1 MQFQVL
7 NKNTWN
13 LMPPDIQ
20 TAFMAAAQEA
30 ADQGN
35 QIDREGEVTFKQKLK
50 DAKMDIYV
58 PSRAEKAQ
66 WQKIGEAVW
75 ETQGKG
81 IDPAVIKSM
90 IALR

>member
-1 MQFQVL
+1 
-7 NKNTWN
+7 
-13 LMPPDIQ
+13 
-20 TAFMAAAQEA
+20 
-30 ADQGN
+30 
-35 QIDREGEVTFKQKLK
+35 
-50 DAKMDIYV
+50 V
-58 PSRAEKAQ
+58 PSRGEKAQ